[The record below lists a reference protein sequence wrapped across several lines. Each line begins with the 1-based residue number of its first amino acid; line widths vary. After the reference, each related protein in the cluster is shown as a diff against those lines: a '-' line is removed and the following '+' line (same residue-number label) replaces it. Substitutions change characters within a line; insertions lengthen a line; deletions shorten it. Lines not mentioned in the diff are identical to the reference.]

1 MKPLNTRRGIVAA
14 SAAAATLSIAVL
26 AYPIG
31 SALSQQPPVN
41 DKAMPGHGQMPDK
54 MQQIMRK

>member
-1 MKPLNTRRGIVAA
+1 MKTLNTRRGIVAA

-31 SALSQQPPVN
+31 SAFRNSRP
-41 DKAMPGHGQMPDK
+41 
-54 MQQIMRK
+54 